1 MKIVA
6 HCAVWFLAFCAVL
19 VSPVILIF
27 CVPLA
32 IGVTA
37 DVWEMGAGPLLAVLV
52 ASTLACLLA
61 SKPPMR
67 AFAKTLLRSAAPV
80 GGAKRLAAAAA
91 ARQAAKSIS

>member
-19 VSPVILIF
+19 ISPVILIF

-37 DVWEMGAGPLLAVLV
+37 DVFEMGAGPLVAVLI
-52 ASTLACLLA
+52 ASALACFLA
-61 SKPPMR
+61 SKPPAR
-67 AFAKTLLRSAAPV
+67 AFAKTLLRPVAPLSS
-80 GGAKRLAAAAA
+80 AKRLAAAAA